1 MKAPRE
7 TSTAPVGDGEPC
19 GKQDRERKPTPV
31 WPRAQPRGGQL
42 LSSAGN
48 TRHRADSGL
57 RPHTRACQ
65 RLARTRVTTRGWRGS
80 PREERRPEGC
90 PWTAGT
96 VSTAPT
102 VLSSPPCGLRLRK
115 VSPVVR
121 FSSHPRPQGP
131 LFLSRPSRP
140 SCGQAPSISG
150 NSTLWPST
158 ELQQHQHLFFTLP
171 TSEMNARLWKAG
183 NTPALQI

>member
-1 MKAPRE
+1 MARCCFFK
-7 TSTAPVGDGEPC
+7 TAYPQTEWERNHLYRRLPATG
-19 GKQDRERKPTPV
+19 QDARDHE
-31 WPRAQPRGGQL
+31 
-42 LSSAGN
+42 
-48 TRHRADSGL
+48 GL

-158 ELQQHQHLFFTLP
+158 ELQQHQHLFTLP